1 MQQAAGGATPPNS
14 FDEIRAMIAELPGPD
29 MEAATKTVERELQ
42 LTKPAGALSRLESL
56 TEWMA
61 KWQAKHPPTCDHP
74 RTVVFAGNHGVTA
87 KGVSAFPAEV
97 TVQMVANFRHGGAA
111 VNQLVGQLD
120 GDLMVHEM
128 DLDNPTADMSEG
140 PAMSE
145 EDCVRAMAYGMM
157 SVDASVDLL
166 CLGEMGIGNSTA
178 AAALCHALY
187 GGEASDWT
195 GPGTGVQGEALTNKA
210 AVVAQAIAVNKE
222 TMTDPLEVLRCVG
235 GLELAAIV
243 GAVLAARLARIPVML
258 DGYACTA
265 SAALLHA
272 IDPTL
277 LDHCQVGHL
286 SAEPSHQS
294 LCTNIG
300 KVPLLAMGMRLG
312 EGSGATLAANIVR
325 AAILCHTGM
334 ATFAEAGVSDKD

>member
-1 MQQAAGGATPPNS
+1 
-14 FDEIRAMIAELPGPD
+14 

-140 PAMSE
+140 PAMTE
-145 EDCVRAMAYGMM
+145 ADCVRAMAYGMM

-195 GPGTGVQGEALTNKA
+195 GPGTGVQGDALTNKA
-210 AVVAQAIAVNKE
+210 AVVAQAITVNKD
-222 TMTDPLEVLRCVG
+222 TMTDPLQVLRCVG

-243 GAVLAARLARIPVML
+243 GAVLAARLARVPVML

-265 SAALLHA
+265 SAAVLHA
-272 IDPTL
+272 IDPAL

-325 AAILCHTGM
+325 AAIRCHTGM